1 MSGPASD
8 STEPGRPIEPVAP
21 PSPSAR
27 AISSVLGVFA
37 GTGRGAG
44 IGAVVGTGVCFLF
57 LMVWLAYDLVM
68 GRGPRLP
75 PGAMVA
81 TLIGGA
87 LWCLASSL
95 VGGGIVGGFWVRSS
109 GRSSPS
115 DDATAESKR
124 LWNHTQ
130 RAGS

>member
-1 MSGPASD
+1 MSGPASH

-21 PSPSAR
+21 PGPSAR

-37 GTGRGAG
+37 GTWRGAG

-81 TLIGGA
+81 TLAAGA

-95 VGGGIVGGFWVRSS
+95 WGGGIVGAFLGAIVGTFFPVR
-109 GRSSPS
+109 R
-115 DDATAESKR
+115 
-124 LWNHTQ
+124 
-130 RAGS
+130 GSR